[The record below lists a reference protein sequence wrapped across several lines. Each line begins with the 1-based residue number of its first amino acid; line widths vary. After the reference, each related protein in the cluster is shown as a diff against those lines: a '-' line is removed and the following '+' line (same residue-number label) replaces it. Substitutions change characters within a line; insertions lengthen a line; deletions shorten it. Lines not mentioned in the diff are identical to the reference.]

1 MIIVIFINLYGIYY
15 IIILSLFGGGG
26 KIAPGVAQQLRF
38 TELFMFARTRDGV
51 IVVGNSDR

>member
-26 KIAPGVAQQLRF
+26 KIALGVAQQLRF
-38 TELFMFARTRDGV
+38 TELFMFARW
-51 IVVGNSDR
+51 GNSNR